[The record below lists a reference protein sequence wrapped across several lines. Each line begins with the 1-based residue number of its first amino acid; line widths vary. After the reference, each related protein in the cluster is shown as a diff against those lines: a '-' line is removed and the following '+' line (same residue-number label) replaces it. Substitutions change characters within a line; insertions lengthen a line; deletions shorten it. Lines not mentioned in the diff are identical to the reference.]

1 MHTYVCLSIT
11 FIAHRQSKIMA
22 SELYKAL
29 EGHEMVIAAV
39 LALLATVFMIFKDK
53 KVTMHVNPCKSKRG
67 ESMFAY

>member
-1 MHTYVCLSIT
+1 
-11 FIAHRQSKIMA
+11 MA
-22 SELYKAL
+22 SELYNAL